1 MVTGGRYAT
10 DRQGGMARRTA
21 ALVATVLVVFAASLL
36 TFSHGSLNLDITRLD
51 LDVYRLGARA
61 WLSGRQVYGQL
72 PSVQSGLDLGFTY
85 PPISAVAMVPLAV
98 VPARIA
104 GIIMTG
110 LTIGLL
116 LAVIALFLRTA
127 GLVPDYRAGWRWAA
141 AVSPLAVLIEPVRT
155 TLAFGQINVVL
166 MALVAFDCLLPRT
179 RWPRGVLVGVAAALK
194 LTPAVFVL
202 YFVATRQYR
211 AAGRAVLSL
220 AAVTGI
226 GFLLA
231 PGDSVRYWTQTV
243 FQTGR
248 VGSQSFFDNQSL
260 TGMLSRAG
268 LSGHAFTL
276 AWLAGCALVAGLGF
290 VAIRYAAG
298 SGGPVADAGR
308 AVSAAGSVAG
318 SVTGSMAGSVAAGT
332 SSGNGETGKVG
343 GSGETGE
350 SGAADGGDDRGGSE
364 AGAGL
369 GAGAGVGAEGA
380 DDVENAV
387 NMAASADQ
395 EPSMRAMLLPLSL
408 AACVT
413 LCVSPIAW
421 SHHWVWASPA
431 LITALAL
438 AWRARDRRRL
448 WLAAAAVALFVGFP
462 ASWFPRS
469 DNVEVGWAWWQ
480 QILGSAYVFVAIG
493 LLAYFAVV
501 GLLRRR
507 RATREQNGSNDGD
520 SDSDADLTRPASPS
534 SAAQPFPTSGIRD
547 RERTGSSRASM

>member
-10 DRQGGMARRTA
+10 ARPGGFSRRTA

-61 WLSGRQVYGQL
+61 WLTGQGVYGKL

-127 GLVPDYRAGWRWAA
+127 GLVPDYRSGWRRAA
-141 AVSPLAVLIEPVRT
+141 AFSPLAVLIEPVRT
-155 TLAFGQINVVL
+155 TLAFGQINVLL

-202 YFVATRQYR
+202 YFLATRQYR
-211 AAGRAVLSL
+211 SAGRAVLSL

-231 PGDSVRYWTQTV
+231 PGDSVSYWTGTV

-260 TGMLSRAG
+260 TGLLSRAG
-268 LSGHAFTL
+268 LTGPAYTL
-276 AWLAGCALVAGLGF
+276 AWLAGCALVTVLGF
-290 VAIRYAAG
+290 LAIRFTAG
-298 SGGPVADAGR
+298 AGPAVDAPRPVG
-308 AVSAAGSVAG
+308 
-318 SVTGSMAGSVAAGT
+318 VAAGT
-332 SSGNGETGKVG
+332 TSGLVG
-343 GSGETGE
+343 
-350 SGAADGGDDRGGSE
+350 ADGQDENEDGIDAAAPAE
-364 AGAGL
+364 APQTTA
-369 GAGAGVGAEGA
+369 
-380 DDVENAV
+380 
-387 NMAASADQ
+387 
-395 EPSMRAMLLPLSL
+395 SMRAMLLPLVLS
-408 AACVT
+408 ACVT

-438 AWRARDRRRL
+438 AWKARDRRRL
-448 WLAAAAVALFVGFP
+448 WLAAAAAALFVGFP

-469 DNVEVGWAWWQ
+469 NNIEMHWAWWQ
-480 QILGSAYVFVAIG
+480 QIIGSAYVYVAIG
-493 LLAYFAVV
+493 VLGYFAAT
-501 GLLRRR
+501 GLIRRR
-507 RATREQNGSNDGD
+507 REAVGTTAEAAAETAAGEDD
-520 SDSDADLTRPASPS
+520 DATRPASSS
-534 SAAQPFPTSGIRD
+534 SAQQPFPTSGTRD
-547 RERTGSSRASM
+547 RVRTGSSRAST